1 MNKKTLPIL
10 AALICMASL
19 SKAQY
24 IEDAMRFSQTE
35 LGSTARFKAIGNAS
49 TSLGGDLSSIT
60 GNPAGLGFFNTSDAG
75 FSLNYSNNNN
85 NSKYYGTSSSAQ
97 VEKFNFDQAGIV
109 FNMPNRHNAYRQS
122 GWLNFNVGIGYAKT
136 NDFNSTIH
144 FEGENN
150 NSSYTNFLTEATDP
164 VFEDWGVNSW
174 LLEVDPSDRYYT
186 SASESL
192 TNDQKNNDKRTGSQ
206 YQTNFSFGA
215 NYNNQFY
222 IGASVGITGFSYR
235 SERRFDEFGDTKS
248 ASEFL
253 AINSGSNFLKPENA
267 GLLSAPYTL
276 SLTSSQ
282 KTNGTGFNGTVGM
295 IYRPD
300 NMFQIGFSATSP
312 TWYVVTDDYNM
323 YFDSWIDPTDGTET
337 AEYHP
342 NEEVYYEEYN
352 LRTPYR
358 LNAGVSAKFEDGLIS
373 ADIEYVDYT
382 SMRVTT
388 NSPANDSQSADIVS
402 SEYKGA
408 ANFRVGGEYRLTPA
422 FLLRAGFNYQGNPYQ
437 HITSTK
443 QTVSGGL
450 GYRISNIYVDLT
462 YLNSRQDLTYTPYQ
476 STTFPA
482 DPATV
487 KNSRDNIF
495 LTLGLKF

>member
-1 MNKKTLPIL
+1 
-10 AALICMASL
+10 MASL

-35 LGSTARFKAIGNAS
+35 RGSTARFKAIGNAS

-60 GNPAGLGFFNTSDAG
+60 GNPAGLGFFNSSDVG
-75 FSLNYSNNNN
+75 FSLNYFNDKND
-85 NSKYYGTSSSAQ
+85 SKYYGTSTSSQ
-97 VEKFNFDQAGIV
+97 SEKFAFDQAGVV
-109 FNMPNRHNAYRQS
+109 FNMPVRGNAYRSS
-122 GWLNFNVGIGYAKT
+122 GWLNFNVGVGYAKT
-136 NDFNSTIH
+136 NDFNSNFN

-150 NSSYTNFLTEATDP
+150 TSSYTNFLTEATDP

-174 LLEVDPSDRYYT
+174 LLEVDPDNYYYT

-192 TNDQKNNDKRTGSQ
+192 TNYQKNTDIRSGSQ
-206 YQTNFSFGA
+206 YQTNFAFGA
-215 NYNNQFY
+215 NYNNQLY
-222 IGASVGITGFSYR
+222 VGASIGIAGFSYR

-253 AINSGSNFLKPENA
+253 AINPNSNFLRPENA
-267 GLLSAPYTL
+267 GLLNAPYTL
-276 SLTSSQ
+276 SFSSTQ
-282 KTNGTGFNGTVGM
+282 KTNGTGFNGTAGL

-300 NMFQIGFSATSP
+300 NIFQIGFSATTP

-323 YFDSWIDPTDGTET
+323 FFDSWIDPTDNTET

-358 LNAGVSAKFEDGLIS
+358 LNAGVSAKFENGLVS
-373 ADIEYVDYT
+373 ADVEYVDYT
-382 SMRVTT
+382 SMRITT
-388 NSPANDSQSADIVS
+388 NNQANDSQSTDIIN

-408 ANFRVGGEYRLTPA
+408 ANFRVGGEYRLTPD
-422 FLLRAGFNYQGNPYQ
+422 FLLRAGYNYQGNPYQ
-437 HITSTK
+437 QISSTK
-443 QTVSGGL
+443 QTVSAGL
-450 GYRISNIYVDLT
+450 GYRISNVYLDLT
-462 YLNSRQDLTYTPYQ
+462 YLNSTQELGYTPYQ
-476 STTFPA
+476 SATFPT

-487 KNSRDNIF
+487 KNSQDHVL
-495 LTLGLKF
+495 LTFGLKF